1 MRVLML
7 SKACVVGSYQRK
19 LEEMAK
25 LPDVDLRVL
34 VPPSWR
40 DDRGDLVLERA
51 YVQGY
56 DLRVTPIRFNGHFHV
71 HYYPRF
77 GKEIRAFKPDVV
89 HIDEEPYNV
98 ATWHALWHARRF
110 DAKTLFFSWQN
121 IAREYPL
128 PFRLGERWVF
138 DHVDYAIMG
147 TDSAAEVWQAKGYRG
162 PVAVIPQ
169 FGVDA
174 DVFCPPA
181 RPRDEGT
188 LVIGF
193 VGRLVEEKGGTML
206 LDTLAKLDGMWQLDV
221 IGDGPEKTNLIEQS
235 KRLRIADRVSFAT
248 LPSTRMPGYY
258 QGIDVLVVPSL
269 TRPNWKEQFGR
280 VIIEAM
286 ACGVPVIGSD
296 SGAIPDV
303 IGQDGLIFPEG
314 DSEALLSHLRTV
326 QRSRSMRQELGQRGR
341 DRVKKNYTQAQVAAQ
356 TVDIYRSLCSR

>member
-1 MRVLML
+1 
-7 SKACVVGSYQRK
+7 
-19 LEEMAK
+19 
-25 LPDVDLRVL
+25 
-34 VPPSWR
+34 
-40 DDRGDLVLERA
+40 
-51 YVQGY
+51 
-56 DLRVTPIRFNGHFHV
+56 
-71 HYYPRF
+71 
-77 GKEIRAFKPDVV
+77 
-89 HIDEEPYNV
+89 
-98 ATWHALWHARRF
+98 
-110 DAKTLFFSWQN
+110 
-121 IAREYPL
+121 
-128 PFRLGERWVF
+128 
-138 DHVDYAIMG
+138 
-147 TDSAAEVWQAKGYRG
+147 
-162 PVAVIPQ
+162 
-169 FGVDA
+169 
-174 DVFCPPA
+174 
-181 RPRDEGT
+181 
-188 LVIGF
+188 VIGF